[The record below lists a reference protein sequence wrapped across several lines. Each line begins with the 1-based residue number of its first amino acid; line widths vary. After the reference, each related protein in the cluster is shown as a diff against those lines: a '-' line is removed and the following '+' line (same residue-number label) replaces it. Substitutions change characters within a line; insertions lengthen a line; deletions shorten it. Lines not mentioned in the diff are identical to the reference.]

1 MPTHNNLYFDEH
13 NNDSS
18 EYSLKKIL
26 KGNRAFAESL
36 QVTSATTPFTDA
48 KDEIKKLKEQYKK
61 EESLSRSTS
70 ASSLNSICLT
80 YNKLDRF
87 KDFFADQEDRS
98 TKANTTSY
106 LRPGATF
113 VGSQQSGRSTYE
125 VVVEL
130 KEVDLAKSELS
141 GYLKIQGLT
150 EDYPEIIT
158 FFKAEIVGPNYSFYT
173 SHDSWGSSKK
183 NDIQHW
189 SRFSSWRSLNFDLD
203 NDLQNNKIY
212 KEALNQEY
220 IYMRWKETFLV
231 PDAKVTT
238 IRGASFA
245 GFYYICFNQLT
256 GSITGLYFHKSS
268 ERFQQLELSHVPDSG
283 KFPIYEY
290 Q

>member
-1 MPTHNNLYFDEH
+1 MPAHKHNYSV
-13 NNDSS
+13 SS
-18 EYSLKKIL
+18 GSLKNTKP
-26 KGNRAFAESL
+26 
-36 QVTSATTPFTDA
+36 V
-48 KDEIKKLKEQYKK
+48 DETVSSRDEVLKLKARYQNEAERLKAK
-61 EESLSRSTS
+61 IEGEKSLSRSQS
-70 ASSLNSICLT
+70 ASSLVSFGVN
-80 YNKLDRF
+80 DRF
-87 KDFFADQEDRS
+87 KDFFSDQEDRS
-98 TKANTTSY
+98 HFSTTTSF
-106 LRPGATF
+106 LKPGATF

-125 VVVEL
+125 VIVEL
-130 KEVDLAKSELS
+130 KEVDLSKSELS
-141 GYLKIQGLT
+141 GFLKIQGLT

-158 FFKAEIVGPNYSFYT
+158 FFKSEIVGPHYSFYT
-173 SHDSWGSSKK
+173 NHDSWGSSNK

-189 SRFSSWRSLNFDLD
+189 SRFSSWRSLNFDID
-203 NDLQNNKIY
+203 NDTRNGAIY
-212 KEALNQEY
+212 RDALNQEY

-283 KFPIYEY
+283 RFPVYEY